1 MNTIIENTVK
11 ARINNFI
18 SGDINE
24 ELMQLKVLYSFQKQ
38 DNEYD
43 YLRTHFGYMQEI
55 SNIVTGIQKISPL
68 SKRQPDKFQQELNDL
83 VIKKL
88 QRIKKLLHLEY

>member
-1 MNTIIENTVK
+1 MI
-11 ARINNFI
+11 
-18 SGDINE
+18 
-24 ELMQLKVLYSFQKQ
+24 QLKVLYSFQKQ
-38 DNEYD
+38 DDEYD
-43 YLRTHFGYMQEI
+43 YLITHFGYIQEMR
-55 SNIVTGIQKISPL
+55 NIFTGIPKIPPL